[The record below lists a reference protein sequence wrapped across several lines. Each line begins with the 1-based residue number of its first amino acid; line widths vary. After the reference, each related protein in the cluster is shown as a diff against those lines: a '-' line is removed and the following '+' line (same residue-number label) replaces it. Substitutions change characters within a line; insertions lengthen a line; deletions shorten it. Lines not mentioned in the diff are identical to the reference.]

1 MSAIKYSPYIP
12 NTDAWVKYF
21 KNQPQEYKKF
31 YTIGRPKQKG
41 EDMDPI
47 KLVTPTEQAVEQA
60 RSAIKRQIDIEDLF
74 ENLKRARSS
83 STSKKKKQ
91 QKKFVISKSSDRKS
105 RSSKK

>member
-83 STSKKKKQ
+83 SASRKRPG
-91 QKKFVISKSSDRKS
+91 KKFIISKSSDKKKK
-105 RSSKK
+105 SKK